1 MALTIAVHSYKGGS
15 GKTSFAINLAS
26 AYASV
31 GKSVCLLDV
40 DLKAP
45 SSFNYL
51 LP

>member
-31 GKSVCLLDV
+31 GKSVCLLYV